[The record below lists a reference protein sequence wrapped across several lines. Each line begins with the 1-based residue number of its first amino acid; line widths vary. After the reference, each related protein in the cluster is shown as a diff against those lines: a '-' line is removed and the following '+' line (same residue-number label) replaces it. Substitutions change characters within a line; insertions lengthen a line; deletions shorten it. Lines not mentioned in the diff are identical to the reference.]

1 MADPTQGCLQQCEA
15 MLCSNRLNNTQGFKG
30 SISEIT
36 LPVVGSG
43 GACIA
48 VPAFRGNI
56 LRLVFAREKS
66 TGKGIVNN
74 NIKAIPVA
82 GRNKFSLNIACF
94 KW

>member
-1 MADPTQGCLQQCEA
+1 MADPTQGCLQQGEA
-15 MLCSNRLNNTQGFKG
+15 VLCSNRFNDTQGLKS

-36 LPVVGSG
+36 LSVVGTG
-43 GACIA
+43 GACIT

-74 NIKAIPVA
+74 NIKAVPVA
-82 GRNKFSLNIACF
+82 GRDKFSLDIACF
-94 KW
+94 